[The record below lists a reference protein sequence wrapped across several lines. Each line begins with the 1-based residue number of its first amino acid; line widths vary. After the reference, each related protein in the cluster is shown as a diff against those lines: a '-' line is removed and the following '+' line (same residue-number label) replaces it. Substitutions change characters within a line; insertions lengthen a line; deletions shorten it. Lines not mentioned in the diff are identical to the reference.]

1 MKNIPKFKT
10 QKEEQEFW
18 DMHDVLEYFDT
29 ENVKKV
35 TFPKLKKSTKSISLR
50 LPEDMLEKLKVRA
63 NAIDIPYQSFIKI
76 VLEKELST
84 PQKSC

>member
-1 MKNIPKFKT
+1 MRNIPKFKT

-18 DMHDVLEYFDT
+18 DKHDVLEYFDP
-29 ENVKKV
+29 ESVKKA
-35 TFPKLKKSTKSISLR
+35 TFPKLKKSTKSISIR
-50 LPEDMLEKLKVRA
+50 LPEDMLEKLKVKA

-84 PQKSC
+84 P

>member
-18 DMHDVLEYFDT
+18 DKHDVLEYFDT
-29 ENVKKV
+29 DNVKKV

-63 NAIDIPYQSFIKI
+63 NAIDVPYQSFIKI

-84 PQKSC
+84 P